1 MNWDL
6 KTAAGRE
13 KLMILRRKL
22 NMLYSMQPDL
32 FAGKPYSFF
41 HYMAEDCVLRSEKL
55 PEPLTGQA
63 IRDFLIREK
72 QISTG
77 LGPTMMTNMV
87 ESTADGDILLRIRKS
102 FRDETPDGE
111 LVRLELN
118 RKGKVSLIERFA
130 ENRLQYRKFTTS
142 VCLVPVREVR
152 EGNAIRYEKDHA
164 EEIFF
169 SSLYYDE
176 MSLIFDLLP
185 ECPSFDDM
193 EERYMDLS
201 AWTGILNTWKEINE
215 TENDRDLRAR
225 LLRAEE
231 EYIRSDP
238 DYEKELGERIRTI
251 LQKREPYGR
260 RMQAWMED
268 WLKSCVDEYECIWKC

>member
-87 ESTADGDILLRIRKS
+87 ESTADGRIAVTFIGENLIKSGDGTIICYVNGWPIKSRSRNRILS
-102 FRDETPDGE
+102 F
-111 LVRLELN
+111 VR
-118 RKGKVSLIERFA
+118 VLILF
-130 ENRLQYRKFTTS
+130 
-142 VCLVPVREVR
+142 V
-152 EGNAIRYEKDHA
+152 
-164 EEIFF
+164 
-169 SSLYYDE
+169 
-176 MSLIFDLLP
+176 
-185 ECPSFDDM
+185 
-193 EERYMDLS
+193 LS
-201 AWTGILNTWKEINE
+201 Q
-215 TENDRDLRAR
+215 R
-225 LLRAEE
+225 
-231 EYIRSDP
+231 
-238 DYEKELGERIRTI
+238 
-251 LQKREPYGR
+251 
-260 RMQAWMED
+260 
-268 WLKSCVDEYECIWKC
+268 